1 MTHNC
6 VYDIFEK
13 KFNKIAGQI
22 EVWFPNGK
30 NSIRIR
36 LDDKNEYIFTFN
48 SESDW
53 SLETVN
59 SYLKRVKG
67 ESKKRA

>member
-1 MTHNC
+1 MLHKY
-6 VYDIFEK
+6 VYEVFEK
-13 KFNKIAGQI
+13 KFNKLAQQI
-22 EVWFPNGK
+22 DTWFPNGQ
-30 NSIRIR
+30 NCIRIR
-36 LDDKNEYIFTFN
+36 LEDKNEYIFTFN